1 METPRVVLLVLIL
14 IFVFV
19 SPETRSP
26 SNSQQYELNQ
36 LIAEERYAVDL
47 LNSSYYGDLNTEK
60 NRWMNVTGFR
70 EGDGYAWDLLPQVQ
84 ARARE
89 MSQKALD
96 IWDLSP
102 SGDGSAGILPSS
114 WDEAKVSKASQNT
127 SSSTNSAIVPA
138 MYQNVTGI
146 IRGHWTRSKVTDG
159 FMPLTLNLTAVSPR
173 INYVTEEYGRNVTGK
188 DGSLRIQ
195 LDEKNSETLLSNE
208 GFMREI
214 SAELTIR
221 DDKSSGDGYEMTL
234 YGVHYPQNGSI
245 LLSTTS
251 PKSDILLYLPK
262 AVLTPI

>member
-1 METPRVVLLVLIL
+1 METPRVVLLVFIL
-14 IFVFV
+14 VFLLV

-36 LIAEERYAVDL
+36 LISEERYAVDL
-47 LNSSYYGDLNTEK
+47 LNSSHYGDLDTEK
-60 NRWMNVTGFR
+60 NRWINLTGFR

-96 IWDLSP
+96 IWELT
-102 SGDGSAGILPSS
+102 GHGSAGIFLSP
-114 WDEAKVSKASQNT
+114 WNESKASPNT
-127 SSSTNSAIVPA
+127 SSPTSSSIVPA
-138 MYQNVTGI
+138 MYQNVSGI

-159 FMPLTLNLTAVSPR
+159 FMPPTLNLSAVSPR
-173 INYVTEEYGRNVTGK
+173 INYVTEEYGRNVSGK
-188 DGSLRIQ
+188 GGSMRIQ

-208 GFMREI
+208 GSIREI

-221 DDKSSGDGYEMTL
+221 DDKSSGDGHEMSM
-234 YGVHYPQNGSI
+234 YGVHYPQRGSI

-251 PKSDILLYLPK
+251 QK
-262 AVLTPI
+262 